1 MHMDLK
7 GMQKKKMGFK
17 RFIKSFRY
25 SVDGLVYAF
34 INEQS
39 LFIHFMI
46 TLITVVLGILLKLS
60 QIEWLFVFLMIGL
73 VICAELIN
81 TSIEAVVD
89 LASPEIHPL
98 AKIAKDTASAAV
110 FCLTIVAFTGGIMIY
125 IPKLMGIFMRG

>member
-1 MHMDLK
+1 MYMDLK

-17 RFIKSFRY
+17 RFLKSFKY
-25 SVDGLVYAF
+25 SWDGLVYAY

-39 LFIHFMI
+39 LFIHIII
-46 TLITVVLGILLKLS
+46 TICAVTLGIILKIGIL
-60 QIEWLFVFLMIGL
+60 EWLFVLLMIGL
-73 VICAELIN
+73 IICAELIN

-110 FCLTIVAFTGGIMIY
+110 FCLSLVAFIGGMIIYVPY
-125 IPKLMGIFMRG
+125 IIKVLK